1 MGLKDAR
8 RIIEDAVQQ
17 QQDRMYS
24 PYIKH
29 IDGNAPSFVTYLR
42 ASEEFSTQLM
52 GTNVHYADFGKDS
65 PIKWD
70 RIKNVPLFGFQ
81 IADLSSMET
90 VDNIGTEVEITGDC
104 RLMANTYVPK
114 PNEYF
119 IVNYLSKN
127 LLFQITAAKPNILD
141 SNYMYKI
148 EYQLKRVLT
157 DETQKDIDMNVVR
170 EYECIYENIGTTM
183 KSVIRSDDYFIRE
196 KLIKIYEELLD
207 YFVEWYYEPLTNSFV
222 DDSNGL
228 FIYNKYLTKFIVDNK
243 LFKGTKYNHI
253 TLVNEAELERDF
265 INTYKGTIYGALEDK
280 STRRLTYN
288 TCRLDQSYSRYSTFS
303 NYPYKY
309 NIMCIDESLDEYPEL
324 KESVFNT
331 TIIDSKLFD
340 ILKNDDVLYEDA
352 NILETIIYNFLTKDK
367 YIFSHDNIEDL
378 EDYYIDTETYNMNIM
393 SVILFILKKSI
404 EFYTSYKTNYSLEM
418 SRGGI
423 DNIR

>member
-1 MGLKDAR
+1 MD
-8 RIIEDAVQQ
+8 
-17 QQDRMYS
+17 
-24 PYIKH
+24 
-29 IDGNAPSFVTYLR
+29 
-42 ASEEFSTQLM
+42 
-52 GTNVHYADFGKDS
+52 
-65 PIKWD
+65 
-70 RIKNVPLFGFQ
+70 
-81 IADLSSMET
+81 T

-207 YFVEWYYEPLTNSFV
+207 YFVEWYYEPLTNSFI

-228 FIYNKYLTKFIVDNK
+228 YIYNKYLTKFIVDNK
-243 LFKGTKYNHI
+243 LFKDTKYNHI

-280 STRRLTYN
+280 STRRLNYN
-288 TCRLDQSYSRYSTFS
+288 TCRLDQSYSRYST
-303 NYPYKY
+303 
-309 NIMCIDESLDEYPEL
+309 
-324 KESVFNT
+324 
-331 TIIDSKLFD
+331 
-340 ILKNDDVLYEDA
+340 
-352 NILETIIYNFLTKDK
+352 
-367 YIFSHDNIEDL
+367 
-378 EDYYIDTETYNMNIM
+378 
-393 SVILFILKKSI
+393 
-404 EFYTSYKTNYSLEM
+404 
-418 SRGGI
+418 
-423 DNIR
+423 